1 MLGVGGGQDELTVE
15 TRTLLPYLPHLAVA
29 WTVDAP
35 DERWR
40 TMDATLVFADVSGFT
55 RLSERLAGKGRIGA
69 EELTELLGS
78 CFAQL
83 LSVAYAHGGSL
94 LKFGGDALL
103 LLFAGADHPERAA
116 LTAIRMRHEMRI
128 VGRVRTSVGAI
139 RLGMS
144 LGVHSGTFHL
154 FMVGRSH
161 RELIVTGGAAT
172 ATVEMEAAASAGEI
186 VVSAQT
192 AARIPARL
200 VRDEKPPGFLL
211 RNPTLPPLAGSYP
224 APPDTTADVGQA
236 VPLALR
242 EHLLSGTIEPE
253 HRQVSI
259 AFVHFDD
266 VDRVVADD
274 GAEAAAE
281 ALEELVGRIQ
291 EVADEQGVTFL
302 ATDIDRDGGKVI
314 LVAGVPGS
322 QDDDEGRL
330 LRTVRGIVDSRPALP
345 IRIGVNRGH
354 VFAGEIGPHY
364 RRTYTVMGDAVNL
377 TARLMAKARPG
388 QILATD
394 AILRRSRTS
403 FAVEAL
409 PPMAVK
415 GKSEPIQAFAVDA
428 VTGTTASVE
437 HLTLPLVGRGRELAV
452 LIEALDEAGRGRGAV
467 VDVVGEAGI
476 GKSRLVKELVAQ
488 AQATGM
494 AVEAVSSELY
504 EASTPYA
511 TAGRLLGHLLDL
523 GEASPA
529 EVAASR
535 LRARVGEVAPALVD
549 WLALLGAPLGLN
561 LPDSPLTV
569 ALEPRFRRQ
578 RALEVTVAL
587 LDALVPGPTVF
598 VFEDA
603 HWMDD
608 ASRELVAHV
617 GQSSGERPWL
627 VLVAL
632 RGQARHPSPRTISLE
647 ALSAEDAAA
656 FVEAATA
663 SRPLLRHQVDALVE
677 RSGGNPLYLGAL
689 LSAGAAQTLDS
700 LPESVDAVIS
710 AQIDRLPPAERQ
722 LLRYASVLGATF
734 PRSLL
739 TDVVGS
745 DLDLGDQSLW
755 RMLHDFLHEDTS
767 SRLRFRQQLT
777 RETAYHGLSFRRR
790 RQLHS
795 RAGEAIERAAGT
807 RADEQGELLSLHFL
821 EAQRFD
827 KAWHYS
833 RRAGTR
839 AKASYANVE
848 AAILFER
855 ALTAARQV
863 AGLPKVEMAEVAEAL
878 GDVRELSGLYEA
890 ATDAYRMA
898 RRLRGPHPP
907 GRLFLKQ
914 AHVAERQGRMS
925 GAVRWIQRGLRG
937 LEGAHGPEAAGARA
951 QLRVWSAA
959 VRQRQG
965 RHQEAAASCR
975 LAIDEAQV
983 AGDRATLAQAYLII
997 DWALLDLGETELATN
1012 SPKALAIYEEL
1023 GDLSGQAITLNNLGG
1038 MAYYEGRWNDAVDL
1052 YERSRQARLK
1062 VGNSVD
1068 AAMGTCNI
1076 GEVLADQ
1083 GRLDE
1088 AEAAFREALHVY
1100 QAARYEV
1107 GIAIA
1112 TMHLGRVAS
1121 RRGDPAAGSELLNEA
1136 RRRFAAV
1143 EVGAGV
1149 LDTDVWLT
1157 ECHLLAHD
1165 PVAALTLAEDALR
1178 REAAMGGLG
1187 LHSAILHR
1195 LAAYA
1200 CAHLD
1205 RVVEAWDHLQESLA
1219 VARERRAPF
1228 ETALTLEALSVVSAL
1243 HTVPFPPPDAEDY
1256 RLILEGLGVRALP
1269 PIPLPAPR

>member
-1 MLGVGGGQDELTVE
+1 MTVE
-15 TRTLLPYLPHLAVA
+15 PRTLAPYLPHLAVA
-29 WTVDAP
+29 WTVEAP

-78 CFAQL
+78 CFDQL

-103 LLFAGADHPERAA
+103 LLFSGADHPERAA
-116 LTAIRMRHEMRI
+116 LAAICMRQQMRI

-154 FMVGRSH
+154 FMVGGSH
-161 RELIVTGGAAT
+161 RELVVTGEAAT
-172 ATVEMEAAASAGEI
+172 TTVEMEAAASAGEI
-186 VVSAQT
+186 VVSAPT

-200 VRDEKPPGFLL
+200 VRNEKPPGLLL
-211 RNPTLPPLAGSYP
+211 RNTRVPTLADSHP
-224 APPDTTADVGQA
+224 APPDTTVDVRQA
-236 VPLALR
+236 IPLALR

-266 VDRVVADD
+266 VDRVVAGD

-281 ALEELVGRIQ
+281 ALHELVGRVQ

-330 LRTVRGIVDSRPALP
+330 LRTVRGIVDSRTALP
-345 IRIGVNRGH
+345 VRVGVNRGH
-354 VFAGEIGPHY
+354 VFAGEIGPSY

-403 FAVEAL
+403 FAVGAL
-409 PPMAVK
+409 APMAVK
-415 GKSEPIQAFAVDA
+415 GKSEPVQAFAVDA
-428 VTGTTASVE
+428 VTGTTNPVE
-437 HLTLPLVGRGRELAV
+437 QLTFPLVGRSRELAV
-452 LIEALDEAGRGRGAV
+452 LVQGLEEAGRGRGGV

-476 GKSRLVKELVAQ
+476 GKSRLVKEVA
-488 AQATGM
+488 ARAEATGLA
-494 AVEAVSSELY
+494 AVSVSSEPY

-511 TAGRLLGHLLDL
+511 TAGRLLGRLLGL
-523 GEASPA
+523 GEAPPA
-529 EVAASR
+529 DVAASR
-535 LRARVGEVAPALVD
+535 LRARVGEAAPALVD
-549 WLALLGAPLGLN
+549 WLSLLGVPLGLT
-561 LPDSPLTV
+561 LPDTPVTV

-578 RALEVTVAL
+578 RTLEVTVAL
-587 LDALVPGPTVF
+587 LDALVPGPALV

-608 ASRELVAHV
+608 ASRELVAHL
-617 GQSSGERPWL
+617 GEAPGERPWL
-627 VLVAL
+627 VLVAR
-632 RGQARHPSPRTISLE
+632 RGQAGHPSPRTIGLE
-647 ALSAEDAAA
+647 ALPAEDARAL
-656 FVEAATA
+656 VEAATA
-663 SRPLLRHQVDALVE
+663 DRPLLRHQVDALVE

-689 LSAGAAQTLDS
+689 LSAGAARSLDS
-700 LPESVDAVIS
+700 LPDSVDAVIS

-722 LLRYASVLGATF
+722 LLRYAAVLGATF
-734 PRSLL
+734 SRSLL
-739 TDVVGS
+739 TEVVGG
-745 DLDLGDQSLW
+745 DVDLGDPSLW
-755 RMLHDFLHEDTS
+755 RRLGDFLEEDAGG
-767 SRLRFRQQLT
+767 RLRFRQLLT

-795 RAGEAIERAAGT
+795 RAGEAIERTAGA
-807 RADEQGELLSLHFL
+807 RADDQGELLSLHFL

-839 AKASYANVE
+839 AKDSYANVE
-848 AAILFER
+848 AAILFDR

-863 AGLPKVEMAEVAEAL
+863 AGLPAVEMAEVAEAL
-878 GDVRELSGLYEA
+878 GDVRELSGHYEA
-890 ATDAYRMA
+890 ATDAYRTA
-898 RRLRGPHPP
+898 RRLSGPHPP
-907 GRLFLKQ
+907 GRLYLKQ

-925 GAVRWIQRGLRG
+925 SAVRWIQKGLRG
-937 LEGAHGPEAAGARA
+937 LEGAAGPEAAGARA
-951 QLRVWSAA
+951 QLRIWSAA

-965 RHQEAAASCR
+965 RHREAVASCR

-983 AGDRATLAQAYLII
+983 AGDRAALAQAYLTL
-997 DWALLDLGETELATN
+997 DWALLDLGETELAIN
-1012 SPKALAIYEEL
+1012 SPVALAIYEEL

-1068 AAMGTCNI
+1068 AATGTCNI
-1076 GEVLADQ
+1076 GEVLSDQ

-1088 AEAAFREALHVY
+1088 AEAAFREALHVF
-1100 QAARYEV
+1100 QAARYEI

-1112 TMHLGRVAS
+1112 TMHLGRVAA
-1121 RRGDPAAGSELLNEA
+1121 RRGDPATGKELLEEA
-1136 RRRFAAV
+1136 RQRFAAV

-1165 PVAALTLAEDALR
+1165 PVAALALAEDALR

-1205 RVVEAWDHLQESLA
+1205 RVVDAWDHLQESLA
-1219 VARERRAPF
+1219 VARERQAPF

-1243 HTVPFPPPDAEDY
+1243 ETAPFPPPEAEDH
-1256 RLILEGLGVRALP
+1256 RLILEGLGVRAVVQ
-1269 PIPLPAPR
+1269 IPLVAPG